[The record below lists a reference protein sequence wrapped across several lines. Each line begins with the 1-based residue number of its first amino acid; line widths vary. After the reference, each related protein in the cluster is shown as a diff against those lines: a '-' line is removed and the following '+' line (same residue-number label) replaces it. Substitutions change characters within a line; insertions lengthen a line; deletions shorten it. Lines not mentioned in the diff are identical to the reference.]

1 MNFSDNSNLAFNLD
15 NLNYTGEGRSCTFTQ
30 QLYQN
35 FTDTKN
41 NVNDNDIHIENDKMT
56 TDNKRKTII

>member
-1 MNFSDNSNLAFNLD
+1 MD

-41 NVNDNDIHIENDKMT
+41 NDNDIHIENDKMT